1 MSKRD
6 KADAGALVYG
16 GVPRARLMPPEVAM
30 RRKES
35 ARRRSLIALTAL
47 VAAVTVAGVVAS
59 FLNAAAADQ
68 RLAAERLLTEQ
79 LLAQQLEFTEV
90 TQVRSDLQIIADLRT
105 QLGTVDVLWLDA
117 LAPYFRPLGSGA
129 LVDGLTVISDAPA
142 QPALGISGPLRQ
154 PRVATISMTIVT
166 PEEPTPW
173 LWFRAWEQLPTFAD
187 ASIDRITLID
197 AGYETVVTINL
208 NAEALSG
215 RFSPDAATDGESE
228 ESTDGTDSGT
238 GTGTE
243 TETETGSETEEGDQ

>member
-6 KADAGALVYG
+6 KAETGALIYG
-16 GVPRARLMPPEVAM
+16 GVPRARLMPPEVAF

-35 ARRRSLIALTAL
+35 ARRRSLVVLTAL
-47 VAAVTVAGVVAS
+47 VAAVTVAGVVAA
-59 FLNAAAADQ
+59 FLNAAAAEQ

-90 TQVRSDLQIIADLRT
+90 TQVRADLQIIADLRT
-105 QLGTVDVLWLDA
+105 QLGAVDVLWLDA

-129 LVDGLTVISDAPA
+129 TVDALTVISDAPA
-142 QPALGISGPLRQ
+142 QPQLGLTGPLRQ

-166 PEEPTPW
+166 PEEPAPW
-173 LWFRAWEQLPTFAD
+173 LWLRAWELLPTYAD
-187 ASIDRITLID
+187 ASIDRITLSD

-215 RFSPDAATDGESE
+215 RFSPDSGTDGQSEGESEGESE
-228 ESTDGTDSGT
+228 ESTDGTGT
-238 GTGTE
+238 DTDTE
-243 TETETGSETEEGDQ
+243 NEEGDQ